1 MHASVCCVID
11 TFPAFLE
18 FWPAVRHESIDA
30 QVDAWASMHMAHW
43 PELLAKQQSDYA
55 DEGQDWRRIALERVF
70 PYLDERL
77 PAMSEAHKHLLDV
90 CEPVYAQA
98 RDKLGF
104 DGDVIFV
111 VHVGIGCGA
120 GWATTYRGSPAILF
134 GLENVAEEGWIQP
147 CVLSGLVAH
156 EVGHLA
162 HFHWRGQ
169 AGLPKDSGP
178 WWRLYTEG
186 LAQRCEH
193 TIHRQDT
200 WHMAHAVDGWLE
212 WCQAHRGWLA
222 REFLSAV
229 DRKAPVRPF
238 FGSWFELR
246 GWKQTG
252 YYLGHEVIRHLEKG
266 LALKQIAMLDD
277 FETAMRGGLEI
288 LARASG

>member
-1 MHASVCCVID
+1 MRSPESCVID
-11 TFPAFLE
+11 AFPAFLE
-18 FWPAVRHESIDA
+18 FWPTVRHDSVEA
-30 QVDAWASMHMAHW
+30 QVDAWASVYMAAW

-55 DEGQDWRRIALERVF
+55 DEGEDWRRIAHERVF
-70 PYLDERL
+70 PHLDERL

-98 RDKLGF
+98 REELGF

-111 VHVGIGCGA
+111 VYVGIGCGA

-147 CVLSGLVAH
+147 SVLSGLVAH

-162 HFHWRGQ
+162 HFHWREKS
-169 AGLPKDSGP
+169 GLPRGSGP
-178 WWRLYTEG
+178 WWQLYTEG
-186 LAQRCEH
+186 FAQRCEH

-200 WHMAHAVDGWLE
+200 WHMAQAVEGWLD

-222 REFLSAV
+222 SEFLNTV
-229 DRKAPVRPF
+229 DREAPVGPF

-252 YYLGHEVIRHLEKG
+252 YYLGHEVIRRLEQS
-266 LALKQIAMLDD
+266 LALDEIALLED
-277 FETAMRGGLEI
+277 FETRMRDGLEAI
-288 LARASG
+288 AAARS